1 MIKSTKIEDAEFV
14 MSKDELTYA
23 EVIEDFEEAS
33 SIHILTYNIS
43 KDKSDLLKALK
54 KCDED
59 TEICIVSN
67 ISGRWEKYF
76 GEYYKSKARKN
87 ISLYKSK
94 LSPAKIA
101 EKAEVYFCFS
111 NHAKIIMTNNIAY
124 IGSSNFSEE
133 SADNF
138 ESGFIS
144 RDAEFIEFLEEEIFP
159 WIIESSSEYKTD
171 EEILFFE
178 LAIRKSI
185 AMFEEMHEEYLQTF
199 YLLADHRGIER
210 WYYNTTDPI
219 LSVKEMEKTEEI
231 CNQYVDLLKNVNKI
245 FNMRAFSEE
254 GIDNLDDVIEKA
266 ENIIGNIK
274 TLFGGNIEEL
284 AKYDGQDII
293 DEYINDHYAD
303 AYDENLEYYVD
314 KAMDIANE
322 TFAELAN
329 DAQEEADDLLE
340 EIKNLGEVSKKV
352 LILFKKLPLEK
363 IKIDNTDSGI

>member
-1 MIKSTKIEDAEFV
+1 MIKSTKIENTEFV

-67 ISGRWEKYF
+67 IPGRWEKYF

-87 ISLYKSK
+87 ISLY
-94 LSPAKIA
+94 
-101 EKAEVYFCFS
+101 
-111 NHAKIIMTNNIAY
+111 NIAY

-159 WIIESSSEYKTD
+159 WIVESSSEYKTD

-178 LAIRKSI
+178 VAIRKSI
-185 AMFEEMHEEYLQTF
+185 AMFGEMYEEYLQTF
-199 YLLADHRGIER
+199 YFLADHRGIER
-210 WYYNTTDPI
+210 WYYNTTDPT

-254 GIDNLDDVIEKA
+254 GVDNLDDVIEKA

-322 TFAELAN
+322 IFAELAN
-329 DAQEEADDLLE
+329 DAQEEADYLLE

>member
-1 MIKSTKIEDAEFV
+1 
-14 MSKDELTYA
+14 
-23 EVIEDFEEAS
+23 
-33 SIHILTYNIS
+33 
-43 KDKSDLLKALK
+43 
-54 KCDED
+54 
-59 TEICIVSN
+59 
-67 ISGRWEKYF
+67 
-76 GEYYKSKARKN
+76 
-87 ISLYKSK
+87 
-94 LSPAKIA
+94 
-101 EKAEVYFCFS
+101 
-111 NHAKIIMTNNIAY
+111 MTNNIAY

-178 LAIRKSI
+178 VAIRKSI
-185 AMFEEMHEEYLQTF
+185 AMFGEMYEEYLQTF

-210 WYYNTTDPI
+210 WYYNTTDPT

-293 DEYINDHYAD
+293 DEYINEHYAD

-363 IKIDNTDSGI
+363 IKIDNTRK

>member
-67 ISGRWEKYF
+67 IPGRWEKYF

-144 RDAEFIEFLEEEIFP
+144 RDA
-159 WIIESSSEYKTD
+159 
-171 EEILFFE
+171 
-178 LAIRKSI
+178 
-185 AMFEEMHEEYLQTF
+185 
-199 YLLADHRGIER
+199 
-210 WYYNTTDPI
+210 
-219 LSVKEMEKTEEI
+219 
-231 CNQYVDLLKNVNKI
+231 
-245 FNMRAFSEE
+245 
-254 GIDNLDDVIEKA
+254 
-266 ENIIGNIK
+266 
-274 TLFGGNIEEL
+274 
-284 AKYDGQDII
+284 
-293 DEYINDHYAD
+293 
-303 AYDENLEYYVD
+303 
-314 KAMDIANE
+314 
-322 TFAELAN
+322 
-329 DAQEEADDLLE
+329 
-340 EIKNLGEVSKKV
+340 
-352 LILFKKLPLEK
+352 
-363 IKIDNTDSGI
+363 